1 MPIICIALIGL
12 ISICVFLNLRKN
24 MLLHFV
30 IVFFSLFSRNRCGS
44 VIGGCETLVAKDF

>member
-30 IVFFSLFSRNRCGS
+30 IVIVFFFFFLC
-44 VIGGCETLVAKDF
+44 LVGMVSFCYLVVVL